1 MLRNTDCTASTPS
14 SAWIT
19 SNPSRVS
26 TEETIRRRVG
36 LSSAMTTVGIW
47 LSLLSGLRRGL
58 LTPDEAADRLDEL
71 VLVELSL
78 QQIGAGASIQPGT
91 LIFLA
96 APRGHDDDRHLLPAT
111 RTPNGAGQGVA
122 VHSRHLDIGH
132 DEISGVALQPR
143 GAVEAV
149 DGGDD
154 VVAGAFEDHAL
165 KLADADGVL
174 DDEHARLSRHRRRP
188 LHRTSGCRDDRTRQR
203 RLCRELAQVDEA
215 DHAAVTVDRRA
226 GHQRQPAEERTKVLD
241 HQLQLALDLVARPR
255 NLPVGMAHDD
265 GDTGFAIA
273 RDIEGSAEVEQRQ
286 RHAMAYDDRLAGE
299 GVDVGV
305 FQRQRLDDTGNG
317 DR

>member
-1 MLRNTDCTASTPS
+1 MVRSTVCTASTPS

-47 LSLLSGLRRGL
+47 APLS
-58 LTPDEAADRLDEL
+58 PDEAADRLDEL

-78 QQIGAGASIQPGT
+78 QQICAGASIQPGT

-111 RTPNGAGQGVA
+111 RTPNGAGQRVA
-122 VHSRHLDIGH
+122 VHSGHLDVGH
-132 DEISGVALQPR
+132 DEISRVPLQPC

-165 KLADADGVL
+165 QLADTDGVL
-174 DDEHARLSRHRRRP
+174 HDEHARLAGHRRGP
-188 LHRTSGCRDDRTRQR
+188 LDRTTGCRDDRTGQR
-203 RLCRELAQVDEA
+203 GLGRELPQV
-215 DHAAVTVDRRA
+215 
-226 GHQRQPAEERTKVLD
+226 
-241 HQLQLALDLVARPR
+241 
-255 NLPVGMAHDD
+255 
-265 GDTGFAIA
+265 
-273 RDIEGSAEVEQRQ
+273 
-286 RHAMAYDDRLAGE
+286 
-299 GVDVGV
+299 
-305 FQRQRLDDTGNG
+305 
-317 DR
+317 